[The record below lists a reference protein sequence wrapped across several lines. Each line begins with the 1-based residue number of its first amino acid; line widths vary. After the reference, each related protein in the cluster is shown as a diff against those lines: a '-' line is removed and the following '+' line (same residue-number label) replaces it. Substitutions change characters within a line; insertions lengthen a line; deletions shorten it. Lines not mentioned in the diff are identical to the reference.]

1 MDGQDRQPN
10 RERKRSYEIKD
21 EPEELETSPA
31 KRNYIVVSLDQ
42 FCLGPKPV
50 TRLDFTNEIRELNVP
65 EKKKDELLEFDD
77 RTRMLRIVNAFSEE
91 QVDR

>member
-42 FCLGPKPV
+42 F
-50 TRLDFTNEIRELNVP
+50 F
-65 EKKKDELLEFDD
+65 
-77 RTRMLRIVNAFSEE
+77 
-91 QVDR
+91 

>member
-1 MDGQDRQPN
+1 MTRKNFSGENFNYSIYSRQSTDAANLSEVITLLWCFIQNYFSEVGMDGQDRQPN

-42 FCLGPKPV
+42 F
-50 TRLDFTNEIRELNVP
+50 F
-65 EKKKDELLEFDD
+65 
-77 RTRMLRIVNAFSEE
+77 
-91 QVDR
+91 